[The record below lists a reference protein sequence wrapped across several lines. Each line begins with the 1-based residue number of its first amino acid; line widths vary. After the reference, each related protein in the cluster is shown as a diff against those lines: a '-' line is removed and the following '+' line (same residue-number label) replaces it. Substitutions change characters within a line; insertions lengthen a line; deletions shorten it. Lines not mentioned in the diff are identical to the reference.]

1 MPAQTLSARQSAHKA
16 ALWLDDLFFPEN
28 VSCLCCQ
35 SALGEGEWLNLCPA
49 CTEALNRLF
58 EKQEADDSILPPQGI
73 EYAFAAF
80 PYTDAAK
87 TLILLLKYGS
97 IRAAAN
103 PLAVAMSTRFCG
115 KADILVPVP
124 TTKRRLRERGYNQA
138 QVLAQT
144 LHPLMDLPV
153 VPALTRQNEQVS
165 QTALSAEERRRNL
178 IGCMTSDAVVAGKR
192 VLLIDDVLTTGST
205 AAEAARAL
213 HAAGA
218 ASVSLLVAAKTSQND
233 APLFQP
239 ERFIPNYF
247 PADRTK
253 T

>member
-58 EKQEADDSILPPQGI
+58 EKQEADSSIVLPPGI
-73 EYAFAAF
+73 RHAFAAF

-103 PLAVAMSTRFCG
+103 PLANAMSARFCG

-124 TTKRRLRERGYNQA
+124 TTKHRLRERGYNQA
-138 QVLAQT
+138 QVLASA
-144 LHPLMDLPV
+144 LHPLLNLPV
-153 VPALTRQNEQVS
+153 APALTRRNEQTS
-165 QTALSAEERRRNL
+165 QTTLNAEERRLNL
-178 IGCMTSDAVVAGKR
+178 IGCMTSDVSVAGKH
-192 VLLIDDVLTTGST
+192 VLLIDDVFTTGST
-205 AAEAARAL
+205 ATEAARAL
-213 HAAGA
+213 RAAGA
-218 ASVSLLVAAKTSQND
+218 AGVSILVAAKTSQND

-239 ERFIPNYF
+239 KRSVQDYF
-247 PADRTK
+247 SADQTK
-253 T
+253 P